1 MIKRLFDILISLT
14 LLLILFFPMLIIAI
28 LIKLESPGP
37 SIFLSKRFGKDNKFF
52 LMPKFRTMKIDTPQV
67 ATHLLINSEEYL
79 TKFGKL
85 LRKASLDELPQLWSI
100 FKGDMTF
107 IGPRPALFNQNDLIN
122 LRMKYNIHSLKPG
135 LTGWAQVNGRD
146 DISINDKVKM
156 ENFYLKNHSFVLNLK
171 IIYLTFFKVVKMKDI
186 KH

>member
-156 ENFYLKNHSFVLNLK
+156 ENFYLKNQSFVLNLK

>member
-1 MIKRLFDILISLT
+1 
-14 LLLILFFPMLIIAI
+14 MLIIAI